1 MEDQCTE
8 WKESWKDDY
17 LKTICAFANTA
28 GGIMT
33 IGIDDHGTV
42 VGVDEPEK
50 LLKKLPDTIRNKMG
64 IVPFVRIDTAS
75 PPYTVSI
82 LIQKAPSTVYLDGRI
97 YVRSGSTTQM
107 VSGRDLEVYMMETAG
122 ISWTD
127 YPVSDVSISDLSPE
141 AILGF
146 KNMGRSAGR
155 LTQDELNLNPED
167 LLDKLN
173 LIKDGKLTRAAILLF
188 HPDPG
193 TILGPNTLKIGMFD
207 GPELLYQD
215 EFNGPLIFTA
225 NASVSM
231 IMTKYTVLPVGY
243 KGIVRTETSPYP
255 EPAIREAV
263 MNAIVH
269 NDYSSHVPIQ
279 IKVSQDGLIIYNEGG
294 LPRGWTLDR
303 LMGQHK
309 SLPRNPSI
317 AAVFYRAGLIESFGR
332 GISKIMSQ
340 FEGRH
345 EYEPVF
351 ESDSGFSV
359 EFKNEITA
367 RVSHITD
374 YETVDASEKLILD
387 YLAVNSKGT
396 YKDISFATGLS
407 TRQLQRVTDALLER
421 GLVSKRK
428 EGRVVVFEFN
438 GSDS

>member
-1 MEDQCTE
+1 M
-8 WKESWKDDY
+8 
-17 LKTICAFANTA
+17 
-28 GGIMT
+28 
-33 IGIDDHGTV
+33 
-42 VGVDEPEK
+42 
-50 LLKKLPDTIRNKMG
+50 
-64 IVPFVRIDTAS
+64 
-75 PPYTVSI
+75 
-82 LIQKAPSTVYLDGRI
+82 
-97 YVRSGSTTQM
+97 
-107 VSGRDLEVYMMETAG
+107 
-122 ISWTD
+122 
-127 YPVSDVSISDLSPE
+127 
-141 AILGF
+141 
-146 KNMGRSAGR
+146 
-155 LTQDELNLNPED
+155 
-167 LLDKLN
+167 
-173 LIKDGKLTRAAILLF
+173 LTRAAVLLF

-193 TILGPNTLKIGMFD
+193 TVLGPSILKIGMFD

-215 EFNGPLIFTA
+215 EFNGPLIITA
-225 NASVSM
+225 NVSVSL
-231 IMTKYTVLPVGY
+231 IMTKYTVFPVGY

-279 IKVSQDGLIIYNEGG
+279 IKVSQQGIAIYNEGG

-345 EYEPVF
+345 EYDPVF
-351 ESDSGFSV
+351 ELDSGFSV

-367 RVSHITD
+367 RVSRISD
-374 YETVDASEKLILD
+374 AETIDASEKSIID
-387 YLAVNSKGT
+387 HLAVNRRGT
-396 YKDISFATGLS
+396 YKDISTATGLS
-407 TRQLQRVTDALLER
+407 IRQLQRVVDVLMEK

-438 GSDS
+438 DSDS